1 MAPSTHF
8 TLNTGAKIP
17 AVGLGTWQSK
27 PGEVRKAVAYAL
39 KEGYRHID
47 AALIYGNES
56 EVGQGI
62 KDSGVP
68 REEIFLTSK
77 LWNTHQP
84 NVAEGLQKSLD
95 ALGVD
100 YLDLYN
106 ETSELLPVNPDGTRS
121 IDRSWDQSETW
132 RQMEE
137 VYKSGKVKAIGVANW
152 SIPYLEELQK
162 TWKVVPAV
170 NQVEL
175 HPFLPQ
181 HELREYCDK
190 LGILL
195 EAYSP
200 LGSTGEYLQVCGAMD
215 GTSDRTLLTETN
227 EPNLAGAPIMSD
239 DEIQKI
245 ADKNGVSAATILISY
260 HVNKGVVVLPK
271 SVTEKRISSN
281 KEVIS
286 LSEED
291 LVALDSLASKGK
303 AKRINTPLW
312 GFDLGFA
319 DWYGPVKSE

>member
-1 MAPSTHF
+1 MTMAPPTHF

-27 PGEVRKAVAYAL
+27 PGEVRKAVAFAL
-39 KEGYRHID
+39 KDGYRHID
-47 AALIYGNES
+47 AALIYGNEN
-56 EVGQGI
+56 EVGLGI
-62 KDSGVP
+62 KDSGLP

-77 LWNTHQP
+77 LWNTHHP
-84 NVAEGLQKSLD
+84 NVKEGLQKTLE

-100 YLDLYN
+100 YLDLYLIHWPVRLVPN

-121 IDRSWDQSETW
+121 VDRSWDQSETW

-137 VYKSGKVKAIGVANW
+137 VYKSGKVKAIGLANW
-152 SIPYLEELQK
+152 SIPYLEELRK
-162 TWKVVPAV
+162 TWTVVPAV

-181 HELREYCDK
+181 HKLREYCEN

-200 LGSTGEYLQVCGAMD
+200 LGSTG
-215 GTSDRTLLTETN
+215 
-227 EPNLAGAPIMSD
+227 APLMSD
-239 DEIQKI
+239 PDIQRI
-245 ADKNGVSAATILISY
+245 ADKNSAPAATILISY

-281 KEVIS
+281 KEVIP
-286 LSEED
+286 LSKED
-291 LVALDSLASKGK
+291 LAVLDGLATNGK

-312 GFDLGFA
+312 GFDLGFD
-319 DWYGPVKSE
+319 DWYGPAKSS

>member
-1 MAPSTHF
+1 MTLPTHF

-17 AVGLGTWQSK
+17 AIGLGTWQSQ

-39 KEGYRHID
+39 KDGYRHID
-47 AALIYGNES
+47 AALILLGNEN

-68 REEIFLTSK
+68 REDIFLTSK

-84 NVAEGLQKSLD
+84 NVKEGLQKSLD

-100 YLDLYN
+100 YLDLYLIHWPVRLVPN
-106 ETSELLPVNPDGTRS
+106 ESHPLLPVNPDGTRS
-121 IDRSWDQSETW
+121 VDRSWNQSETW

-137 VYKSGKVKAIGVANW
+137 VYKSGKVKAIGLANW
-152 SIPYLEELQK
+152 SIPYLKELEK
-162 TWKVVPAV
+162 TWTVVPAV

-181 HELREYCDK
+181 HELKQYCEK

-200 LGSTGEYLQVCGAMD
+200 LGSTG
-215 GTSDRTLLTETN
+215 
-227 EPNLAGAPIMSD
+227 APIMSD
-239 DEIQKI
+239 PEIQQV

-281 KEVIS
+281 RQVIALLES
-286 LSEED
+286 D
-291 LVALDSLASKGK
+291 LALLDGLAAGGK
-303 AKRINTPLW
+303 AKRINTPKW
-312 GFDLGFA
+312 GFDLGFD
-319 DWYGPVKSE
+319 DWYGPVKSQ